1 VQIAKALGAYV
12 IGTASA
18 DKHELLRGL
27 GADELIDYRAA
38 DFAETVRD
46 VDVALDPVGGDYQA
60 RSLRTL
66 RRGGLL
72 ISLLP
77 LPPGIAD
84 QAAAAGASARVMLAE
99 ADRAGMIAI
108 ADLVDRGQLR
118 PVIAG
123 AFPLAEAAKA
133 HEIGDGGHV
142 AGKLVLTME

>member
-1 VQIAKALGAYV
+1 M

-18 DKHELLRGL
+18 RNHELLRGL
-27 GADELIDYRAA
+27 GADELIDYRTA

-46 VDVALDPVGGDYQA
+46 VDVVLDPVGGDYQA

-66 RRGGLL
+66 RRGML
-72 ISLLP
+72 IALVP
-77 LPPGIAD
+77 LQPGVAD
-84 QAAAAGASARVMLAE
+84 QAAQGK
-99 ADRAGMIAI
+99 
-108 ADLVDRGQLR
+108 LR

-142 AGKLVLTME
+142 AGKLVLTMR